1 MLATLEAVFG
11 YAGFLRD
18 CWDDAEFR
26 ALAAVA
32 VVQLTVGTVVF
43 AIIEDWSLLDS
54 AYFCVVSLCTVG
66 YGDFAPTTA
75 FGRLFAIFYLLAGV
89 GLFVTL
95 VAKLAA
101 ARVQRREREPLLH
114 RYRRV
119 ESGQEGE
126 E

>member
-1 MLATLEAVFG
+1 MLATFAAVFG
-11 YAGFLRD
+11 FIEVLRD
-18 CWDDAEFR
+18 CSRDPEFR

-32 VVQLTVGTVVF
+32 LIQLTVGTIAF
-43 AIIEDWSLLDS
+43 ALIEDWSLLDS

-101 ARVQRREREPLLH
+101 ARVHHREQQPLL
-114 RYRRV
+114 RRNRRV
-119 ESGQEGE
+119 QEE